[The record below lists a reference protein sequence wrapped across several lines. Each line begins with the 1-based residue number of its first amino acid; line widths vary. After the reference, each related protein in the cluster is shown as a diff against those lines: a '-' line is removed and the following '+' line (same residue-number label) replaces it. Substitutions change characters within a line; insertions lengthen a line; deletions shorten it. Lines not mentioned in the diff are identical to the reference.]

1 MYSPAARA
9 HALPPYSSWSF
20 YIPKTAARRLSPAHL
35 QFFVLLKFYEKFLD
49 YGASGAAVTS
59 LRLRELDTPR
69 NDNGL
74 DAVGEPG
81 DFWSKPFCRERL
93 RNLVCAKQVIALNM
107 LVEVLEGQS
116 SQCRLS

>member
-1 MYSPAARA
+1 MKNFLTMVQVTRPSPR
-9 HALPPYSSWSF
+9 
-20 YIPKTAARRLSPAHL
+20 
-35 QFFVLLKFYEKFLD
+35 
-49 YGASGAAVTS
+49 

-81 DFWSKPFCRERL
+81 DFWSKPFCGEGL